1 MFIDAD
7 GARMEA
13 GMKLD
18 QAVMVF
24 AGLMVLLSV
33 ALAHFVSPWFV
44 LFTIF
49 IGLNMIQAGF
59 TGFCP
64 AAAIFKKLGLR
75 AGCAFE

>member
-1 MFIDAD
+1 
-7 GARMEA
+7 
-13 GMKLD
+13 MKLD

-24 AGLMVLLSV
+24 AGFMVLVSV
-33 ALAHFVSPWFV
+33 ALTHFVSPWFM

-49 IGLNMIQAGF
+49 IGLNMVQAGF

-64 AAAIFKKLGLR
+64 AAAFFKKLGFR